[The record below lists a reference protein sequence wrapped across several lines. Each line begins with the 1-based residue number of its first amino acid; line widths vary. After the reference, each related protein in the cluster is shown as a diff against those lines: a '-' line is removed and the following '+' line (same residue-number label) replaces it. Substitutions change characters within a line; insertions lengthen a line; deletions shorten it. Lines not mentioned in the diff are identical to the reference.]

1 MAKDVTFLI
10 LECKKNN
17 KKAQIQ
23 IYDLYCENMFF
34 TAFQYLKNEDEAKD
48 AVQDSFLKA
57 FLSLESFEI
66 DSSFGLWLKKIVINT
81 CIDKLK
87 KRKIETISLENYSIE
102 VLDEDIDDWNFETK
116 ISKESIIKA
125 IENLGLKYQLVIKLF
140 LFEGYDHSE
149 IADILNIPIK
159 TSRTQLKRGKLL
171 LKNILKTN

>member
-10 LECKKNN
+10 LECKRNN

-23 IYDLYCENMFF
+23 IYDLFCENMFF
-34 TAFQYLKNEDEAKD
+34 TAFKYLKNEDEAKD
-48 AVQDSFLKA
+48 VIQDSFLKA

-102 VLDEDIDDWNFETK
+102 ILDDDLEDWNFDATINKET
-116 ISKESIIKA
+116 ILKA
-125 IENLGLKYQLVIKLF
+125 IEKLDLKYQLVIKLF

-149 IADILNIPIK
+149 IAEILNIPIK

-171 LKNILKTN
+171 LRNILKP